1 MEGGGGGSGMGGFP
15 PASGNLLD
23 AAAQAFYP
31 AVGAPYPLQP
41 PLPHQLYCPHPYPA
55 MPVPPPPAAA
65 MAVPV
70 LPPPM
75 AMAMA
80 PPQPG
85 YTLPTPAAAAVDGP
99 SSRAVMLSLVPP
111 HAQEADVA
119 QAMAAFGAIRS
130 VDASA
135 VASDG
140 VAAVH
145 FFDIRAAELA
155 VACVREQHMRQQS
168 RLGQLYAAAAAVS
181 PAWPPPAPAPAPW
194 DWAHDDSRGLV
205 LGHAVWAH
213 FATGDE
219 GGGDTNRGSLV
230 VLSPLPGVSVADL
243 RQVFQ
248 AFGDLKDVRES
259 AQRPSNKFVDFFDT
273 RDAARAIAEL
283 NGQELFG
290 RRLVIEFTRPSGPGP
305 RRRGG
310 YVMTHHR
317 PSAPTPPRHQ
327 PSWRPA
333 SSQQP
338 TSQPSISSS
347 SSSSGSVRAREGGAV
362 VLLRRSSSNKASA
375 AAGDRSKSG
384 SVTTSHERKSKQGG
398 SNKMVA
404 SSSSSSAT
412 AASSGKQAQKGGG
425 NWKGRKSGWEARFL
439 FKEPEVTGDEAA
451 AAAAAAPEI
460 DTRTTVMIRNIPN
473 KYSQKLLLHM
483 LDNHCI
489 QSNERIVEQ
498 GDEGQP
504 FSSYDF
510 VYLPIDFNN
519 KCNVGY
525 GFVNLTSPE
534 AAVRLYKAFHKQPW
548 EVYNSRKICQ
558 VTYAR
563 VQGLEALK
571 EHFKNSKFPC
581 DSDEYLPVAF
591 TPPRDGKQQTEPVPI
606 VGRSPAAASSSS
618 SPPESRAETSVDPLA
633 QELTPGPP
641 SSFGDGASSTTASTH
656 APSDDHADDEEEE
669 HSSGLAGEL
678 RRLGY
683 TD

>member
-1 MEGGGGGSGMGGFP
+1 MEGGGGNGIGGFP
-15 PASGNLLD
+15 GASGNLLD

-41 PLPHQLYCPHPYPA
+41 LPHQLYCPHPYPA
-55 MPVPPPPAAA
+55 MPVPPPTA
-65 MAVPV
+65 MALPVPV
-70 LPPPM
+70 PPM
-75 AMAMA
+75 AMAL

-85 YTLPTPAAAAVDGP
+85 YTFPTSTPVVDGP
-99 SSRAVMLSLVPP
+99 SSRVVVLGLVPP

-119 QAMAAFGAIRS
+119 QAMAPFGAIRS
-130 VDASA
+130 VDALA
-135 VASDG
+135 VASEG
-140 VAAVH
+140 VATVR

-168 RLGQLYAAAAAVS
+168 RIGQLYAAAAAVS
-181 PAWPPPAPAPAPW
+181 PAWPPTHPTPQPW
-194 DWAHDDSRGLV
+194 DWPHDDSRGLV

-213 FATGDE
+213 FATGADD
-219 GGGDTNRGSLV
+219 GDNRASLV

-273 RDAARAIAEL
+273 RDAARALAEL

-305 RRRGG
+305 RRRG
-310 YVMTHHR
+310 YVAHHR
-317 PSAPTPPRHQ
+317 PTAPTPPRHQ
-327 PSWRPA
+327 AAWRP
-333 SSQQP
+333 SQP
-338 TSQPSISSS
+338 TSQPSV
-347 SSSSGSVRAREGGAV
+347 SSSSGSVRAREGGV
-362 VLLRRSSSNKASA
+362 VLLRRSCSKASA
-375 AAGDRSKSG
+375 CDQSKGGSAG
-384 SVTTSHERKSKQGG
+384 TSHERKNKGG
-398 SNKMVA
+398 NRIMPSA
-404 SSSSSSAT
+404 SSSSAPSSSAV
-412 AASSGKQAQKGGG
+412 AASGKQAQKSAGSGGS
-425 NWKGRKSGWEARFL
+425 WKGRKSGWEARFL
-439 FKEPEVTGDEAA
+439 FKEPEAAGDADTP
-451 AAAAAAPEI
+451 AAPAPEM

-473 KYSQKLLLHM
+473 KYSQKLLLNM

-489 QSNERIVEQ
+489 LSNERIAASGEE
-498 GDEGQP
+498 GEGQP

-563 VQGLEALK
+563 GLEALK

-591 TPPRDGKQQTEPVPI
+591 SPPRDGKQLTEPVPI
-606 VGRSPAAASSSS
+606 VGRSPAASSS
-618 SPPESRAETSVDPLA
+618 SPPPKSPAPSVDPLA
-633 QELTPGPP
+633 QELMPGPP
-641 SSFGDGASSTTASTH
+641 SSGDGDGDGASSTTASTH
-656 APSDDHADDEEEE
+656 APSDDHADDEEDEDR
-669 HSSGLAGEL
+669 LAGEL

>member
-1 MEGGGGGSGMGGFP
+1 MEGGGGSGIGGFP
-15 PASGNLLD
+15 GASGNLLD

-41 PLPHQLYCPHPYPA
+41 LPQQIYCPHPYPA
-55 MPVPPPPAAA
+55 MPVPAAAA

-70 LPPPM
+70 PVPVPPM
-75 AMAMA
+75 AMALA

-85 YTLPTPAAAAVDGP
+85 YTLPTSTPVVDGP
-99 SSRAVMLSLVPP
+99 SSRVVVLGLVPP

-119 QAMAAFGAIRS
+119 QAMAPFGAIRS

-135 VASDG
+135 VASEG
-140 VAAVH
+140 VATVH

-168 RLGQLYAAAAAVS
+168 RLGQLYAGAATIP
-181 PAWPPPAPAPAPW
+181 PAWPPPPTPQAWEWPHE
-194 DWAHDDSRGLV
+194 DCRGLV

-213 FATGDE
+213 FATGADD
-219 GGGDTNRGSLV
+219 GDNRGSLV
-230 VLSPLPGVSVADL
+230 VLSPLQGVSVADL

-259 AQRPSNKFVDFFDT
+259 AHRPSHKFVDFFDT
-273 RDAARAIAEL
+273 RDAARALAEL

-290 RRLVIEFTRPSGPGP
+290 RRLAIEFTRPSGPGP
-305 RRRGG
+305 RRRG
-310 YVMTHHR
+310 YVPHHR

-327 PSWRPA
+327 VAWR
-333 SSQQP
+333 
-338 TSQPSISSS
+338 TSQPSASS
-347 SSSSGSVRAREGGAV
+347 SSSSGSVRAREGV
-362 VLLRRSSSNKASA
+362 VLLRRSSSKAV
-375 AAGDRSKSG
+375 AGDQSKG
-384 SVTTSHERKSKQGG
+384 GTSHERKSKGG
-398 SNKMVA
+398 NKVVPSA
-404 SSSSSSAT
+404 SSSPPSSSTAT
-412 AASSGKQAQKGGG
+412 ATGKQAQKGAGSGGGG

-439 FKEPEVTGDEAA
+439 FKEPEAAGDADTP
-451 AAAAAAPEI
+451 AAPAQEM

-473 KYSQKLLLHM
+473 KYSQKLLLNM

-489 QSNERIVEQ
+489 HSNERIAASGEE
-498 GDEGQP
+498 GEGQP

-525 GFVNLTSPE
+525 GFVNMTSPE

-591 TPPRDGKQQTEPVPI
+591 SPPRDGKLLTEPVPI
-606 VGRSPAAASSSS
+606 VGRSPAASGSSS
-618 SPPESRAETSVDPLA
+618 SPPKSRAPSVDPLA
-633 QELTPGPP
+633 QELMPAP
-641 SSFGDGASSTTASTH
+641 SSSGDGDGDGASSTTTSSH
-656 APSDDHADDEEEE
+656 APSDDEHEEDR
-669 HSSGLAGEL
+669 LAGEL

>member
-1 MEGGGGGSGMGGFP
+1 MEGGGGSGMGGFP
-15 PASGNLLD
+15 GTSGNNLLD

-31 AVGAPYPLQP
+31 GVVAPYPLQ

-55 MPVPPPPAAA
+55 VPVPPP
-65 MAVPV
+65 MGVPV
-70 LPPPM
+70 PVRPMPM
-75 AMAMA
+75 AMA
-80 PPQPG
+80 PQPG
-85 YTLPTPAAAAVDGP
+85 HALPTSAAVVDGP
-99 SSRAVMLSLVPP
+99 SSRVVVLCLVPP

-119 QAMAAFGAIRS
+119 QAMAPFGAIRS
-130 VDASA
+130 VDASS

-140 VAAVH
+140 VATVH

-168 RLGQLYAAAAAVS
+168 RLGQLYAAAAAAS
-181 PAWPPPAPAPAPW
+181 PGWPPAAPPQPW
-194 DWAHDDSRGLV
+194 DWPHDDSRGLV

-213 FATGDE
+213 FAAGADDGD
-219 GGGDTNRGSLV
+219 NRGSLV

-259 AQRPSNKFVDFFDT
+259 AQRPSHKFVDFFDT
-273 RDAARAIAEL
+273 RDAARALAEL

-305 RRRGG
+305 RRRG
-310 YVMTHHR
+310 YVPHNR
-317 PSAPTPPRHQ
+317 PSGAPTPPRQ
-327 PSWRPA
+327 QAAWRP
-333 SSQQP
+333 
-338 TSQPSISSS
+338 SQPSSPT
-347 SSSSGSVRAREGGAV
+347 GSVRAREGV
-362 VLLRRSSSNKASA
+362 VLLRRSSCKASA
-375 AAGDRSKSG
+375 SGDQSTNKGGNAAVTTHERSKSKG
-384 SVTTSHERKSKQGG
+384 GKNVSSAAPSSTS
-398 SNKMVA
+398 A
-404 SSSSSSAT
+404 PSSSSSSTAT
-412 AASSGKQAQKGGG
+412 TASGKHAQKGAGSSG
-425 NWKGRKSGWEARFL
+425 SWKGRKGGWESRFL
-439 FKEPEVTGDEAA
+439 FKEPDAGGDAETQ
-451 AAAAAAPEI
+451 AAAPAVEM

-473 KYSQKLLLHM
+473 KYSQKLLLNM

-489 QSNERIVEQ
+489 QSNERIAAS
-498 GDEGQP
+498 GEGQP

-591 TPPRDGKQQTEPVPI
+591 SPPRDGKQLTEPVPI
-606 VGRSPAAASSSS
+606 VGRSPASS
-618 SPPESRAETSVDPLA
+618 SPPKSLASSVDPLA
-633 QELTPGPP
+633 QELMPAP
-641 SSFGDGASSTTASTH
+641 SSSGDGASSTTTSSH
-656 APSDDHADDEEEE
+656 APSDHADDDNEEDR
-669 HSSGLAGEL
+669 LASDL

-683 TD
+683 AD

>member
-1 MEGGGGGSGMGGFP
+1 MEGGGGSGIGGFP
-15 PASGNLLD
+15 GASGNLLD

-31 AVGAPYPLQP
+31 APVGAPYPLQP
-41 PLPHQLYCPHPYPA
+41 LPPQQIYCPHPYPA
-55 MPVPPPPAAA
+55 PMPVP
-65 MAVPV
+65 VV
-70 LPPPM
+70 PPM
-75 AMAMA
+75 AMVMP

-85 YTLPTPAAAAVDGP
+85 YTLPAVDGP
-99 SSRAVMLSLVPP
+99 SSRVVVLGLVPP

-119 QAMAAFGAIRS
+119 QAMAAFGAIQS

-135 VASDG
+135 VASEG
-140 VAAVH
+140 AATVH

-168 RLGQLYAAAAAVS
+168 RLGQLYAAAAA
-181 PAWPPPAPAPAPW
+181 AWPPPPQPW
-194 DWAHDDSRGLV
+194 DWPHDDGRGLV

-213 FATGDE
+213 FASAGADADGD
-219 GGGDTNRGSLV
+219 NRGSLV
-230 VLSPLPGVSVADL
+230 VLSPLPGVSVAEL
-243 RQVFQ
+243 RHVFQ

-259 AQRPSNKFVDFFDT
+259 AHRPSHKFVDFFDT
-273 RDAARAIAEL
+273 RDAARALAEL

-305 RRRGG
+305 RRRG
-310 YVMTHHR
+310 YVPHHR

-327 PSWRPA
+327 AAWRP
-333 SSQQP
+333 SQLP
-338 TSQPSISSS
+338 TSLAPSA
-347 SSSSGSVRAREGGAV
+347 SSSGSVRAREGGV
-362 VLLRRSSSNKASA
+362 VLLRRSSSSKASA
-375 AAGDRSKSG
+375 GDQSKAG
-384 SVTTSHERKSKQGG
+384 TSHERKSKSG
-398 SNKMVA
+398 NKVV
-404 SSSSSSAT
+404 SSSASPSSATVT
-412 AASSGKQAQKGGG
+412 AAGKQPQKGAG
-425 NWKGRKSGWEARFL
+425 NFKGRKSERESRFL
-439 FKEPEVTGDEAA
+439 FKEPEAA
-451 AAAAAAPEI
+451 AGDADALAAAAPAVEK

-473 KYSQKLLLHM
+473 KYSQKLLLNM

-489 QSNERIVEQ
+489 QSNERIVASGEE
-498 GDEGQP
+498 GEGQP

-571 EHFKNSKFPC
+571 DHFKNSKFPC

-591 TPPRDGKQQTEPVPI
+591 SPPRDGNVLTEPAPI
-606 VGRSPAAASSSS
+606 VGRSPAASSS
-618 SPPESRAETSVDPLA
+618 SPPKSRADSVDPLTQA
-633 QELTPGPP
+633 LMPAPP
-641 SSFGDGASSTTASTH
+641 SSSGDGDGASSASSTH
-656 APSDDHADDEEEE
+656 VPSDDDDDNEEDR
-669 HSSGLAGEL
+669 LTGEL

-683 TD
+683 SD

>member
-1 MEGGGGGSGMGGFP
+1 MEGGGGSGIGGFP
-15 PASGNLLD
+15 GASGNLLD

-31 AVGAPYPLQP
+31 APVGAPYPLQP
-41 PLPHQLYCPHPYPA
+41 LPPQQIYCPHPYPA
-55 MPVPPPPAAA
+55 PMPVP
-65 MAVPV
+65 VV
-70 LPPPM
+70 PPM
-75 AMAMA
+75 AVAMA
-80 PPQPG
+80 PPPQQQQPG
-85 YTLPTPAAAAVDGP
+85 YTLPVVDGP
-99 SSRAVMLSLVPP
+99 SSRVVVLGLVPP

-135 VASDG
+135 VASEG
-140 VAAVH
+140 AATVH

-168 RLGQLYAAAAAVS
+168 RLGQLYAAAAA
-181 PAWPPPAPAPAPW
+181 AWPPPPAPW
-194 DWAHDDSRGLV
+194 DWPHDDGRGLV

-213 FATGDE
+213 FASAGADADGD
-219 GGGDTNRGSLV
+219 NRGSLV
-230 VLSPLPGVSVADL
+230 VLSPLPGVSVAEL

-259 AQRPSNKFVDFFDT
+259 AHRPSHKFVDFFDT
-273 RDAARAIAEL
+273 RDAARALAEL

-305 RRRGG
+305 RRRG
-310 YVMTHHR
+310 YVPPHHR

-327 PSWRPA
+327 AAWRP
-333 SSQQP
+333 SQLP
-338 TSQPSISSS
+338 TSQAPSA
-347 SSSSGSVRAREGGAV
+347 SSSSGSVRAREGGV
-362 VLLRRSSSNKASA
+362 VLLRRSPSSKPS
-375 AAGDRSKSG
+375 AGDQSRAPG
-384 SVTTSHERKSKQGG
+384 TSHERKSKSGNKVVSSG
-398 SNKMVA
+398 SP
-404 SSSSSSAT
+404 SSSTVKGAGS
-412 AASSGKQAQKGGG
+412 GGG
-425 NWKGRKSGWEARFL
+425 NWKGRKSERESRFL
-439 FKEPEVTGDEAA
+439 FKDPEAA
-451 AAAAAAPEI
+451 AGDADAQAAAPAVEK

-473 KYSQKLLLHM
+473 KYSQKLLLNM

-489 QSNERIVEQ
+489 QSNERIAASGEE
-498 GDEGQP
+498 GEGQP

-571 EHFKNSKFPC
+571 DHFKNSKFPC

-591 TPPRDGKQQTEPVPI
+591 WPPRDGNLLTEPAPI
-606 VGRSPAAASSSS
+606 VGRSPAASSS
-618 SPPESRAETSVDPLA
+618 SPPKSPADSVDPLA
-633 QELTPGPP
+633 QALMPAP
-641 SSFGDGASSTTASTH
+641 SSSGDGDGASS
-656 APSDDHADDEEEE
+656 DNDDEEEDK
-669 HSSGLAGEL
+669 LAGEL

-683 TD
+683 DD